1 MLSSHLSLF
10 RGDRPNS
17 SVEIEIFPFHR
28 PNFTWTLKNMR
39 RQLERSVGRSVAGI
53 AIYRAQKVT
62 EDCRLNYGWVMPN
75 LRRGERT
82 PQWRSG
88 IVVGATGGD
97 RVATQAERSRAPSCG
112 MGSARLAGNGLFRR
126 RWPRM
131 GDGADPYGR
140 TGKDVNAIRLFQ
152 EKGRICSALMHS
164 TLYRV
169 NPAILQF

>member
-1 MLSSHLSLF
+1 MLSPHLGLF
-10 RGDRPNS
+10 RWNGPNS

-28 PNFTWTLKNMR
+28 PDFTWTLKNMW

-88 IVVGATGGD
+88 IVVGAP
-97 RVATQAERSRAPSCG
+97 RSNREIDHPS
-112 MGSARLAGNGLFRR
+112 
-126 RWPRM
+126 
-131 GDGADPYGR
+131 
-140 TGKDVNAIRLFQ
+140 GK
-152 EKGRICSALMHS
+152 
-164 TLYRV
+164 
-169 NPAILQF
+169 